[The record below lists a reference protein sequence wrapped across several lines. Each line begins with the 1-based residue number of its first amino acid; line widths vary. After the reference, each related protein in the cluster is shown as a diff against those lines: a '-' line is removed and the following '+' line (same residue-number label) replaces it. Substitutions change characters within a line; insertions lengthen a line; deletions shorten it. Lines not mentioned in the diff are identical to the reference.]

1 MLRLYFIIVIISLAL
16 STSYS
21 RTVVQSHS
29 RTVVQSPPPPVAQDT
44 MPARWEIGGYIKNM
58 QTLLFFNN
66 AYPDFQQFKLVDTF
80 LQDNLVHN
88 RINVKW
94 LPNSRFT
101 VSAELRNRLFFG
113 DLVRGTPGYAD
124 RVDNANNDYFDLS
137 WVLLDDNGFVLH
149 TMLDR
154 LYAEYT
160 AGNWEVR
167 LGRQRVNWGIS
178 TVWNPNDIFNAF
190 SFTDFDYE
198 ERPGS
203 DALRVRYYTG
213 VTSSLELA
221 VKAFDHWDEAVMA
234 GLWKFNRSEYD
245 FQVLAG
251 LSRGDLALGGGW
263 AGSIKDIGF
272 KGEFT
277 WFKPILND
285 GADAFAATGGLD
297 YAFNNSLYL
306 QGGYLYNSLGAID
319 APITGLFNFS
329 LSAKNLYPY
338 RHAVFVQAAYPFTPL
353 LNGGIALIYSPVDIH
368 ALFIN
373 PTATLSIMDN
383 WTLDMVGQL
392 VFNTQENRYTS
403 PIQAIFVRLKF
414 NY

>member
-1 MLRLYFIIVIISLAL
+1 MLRLYFIIVIIILAI
-16 STSYS
+16 TS
-21 RTVVQSHS
+21 SHS
-29 RTVVQSPPPPVAQDT
+29 RTVAQSHSRPLPQDT
-44 MPARWEIGGYIKNM
+44 VPARWEIGGYIKNM

-101 VSAELRNRLFFG
+101 VFAEMRNRLFFG

-167 LGRQRVNWGIS
+167 LGRQRINWGIS

-213 VTSSLELA
+213 VASNLELA
-221 VKAFDHWDEAVMA
+221 VKAFDHWDEAVLA

-251 LSRGDLALGGGW
+251 LSQGDLALGGGW
-263 AGSIKDIGF
+263 AGSIKNVGF

-277 WFKPILND
+277 WFKPVLND

-306 QGGYLYNSLGAID
+306 QGGYLYNSLGAIN

-338 RHAVFVQAAYPFTPL
+338 RHAVFAQAAYPFTPL

-368 ALFIN
+368 ALFVN

-392 VFNTQENRYTS
+392 VFNTQDNRYTS